1 MTSVR
6 ALAILLASAVVAV
19 LWLSGSVGAVAYVAI
34 WALAILPGLPLGLA
48 LFGRR
53 HPVAWIGGALL
64 GYALTQMAIW
74 AVIVTGFASLP
85 GFVVGWM
92 ILAGVAIWVHRSI
105 GPQPVLALP
114 ETSPGDMRALLLVLL
129 LVPAVMGPPYR
140 NLGRADD
147 DGNRYYRAYFTADF
161 LWHSALAF
169 ELGKQSLP
177 PRNPYLTPRPM
188 NYYWAYFLLPA
199 TVADYAPRA
208 PRSFEAVQTCLKA
221 NAILN
226 GLLMVGVLFLIVRI
240 AVPNAGLA
248 AAAVA
253 LTMLAASAEGT
264 YEIWN
269 LLSRGRSLTELRHIN
284 IDAITA
290 WRFDGMRIDNIP
302 RSLWYTPQHTT
313 SVALGLLGWFIA
325 AAGGVS
331 MPILGVAAAGV
342 ALGLATVMNPLL
354 GGCFS
359 LVYGVAIAADALTTR
374 DGMRALLR
382 HALAAAIVVLGVA
395 WGVADRVVD
404 GAGDALRINADGFRH
419 APVMTILLSLGPVV
433 VPAAAGL
440 MHVRGTSQR
449 ALVIALAGIATGLFV
464 LYFVRITESSWAG
477 FRAGQI
483 LLVSIPILLARA
495 LSRLNHRALVAAAA
509 VILMIGAPTTIVDTY
524 NAQDIHNREPGP
536 GFRWTLWVTP
546 DQQRAFEW
554 IRSNLPAAAVVQ
566 MEPIVRGR
574 EHWTLVPSFAGRRM
588 AAGLPISLLPLPDY
602 NEAAQQVRIVY
613 ASPNPI
619 EAWKI
624 ARRLRIDYLYVDA
637 ADTNA
642 YPAGVKK
649 LDGNPQQFDRV
660 FNSGDVSIYRVN

>member
-1 MTSVR
+1 MTTVR
-6 ALAILLASAVVAV
+6 ALAIVLAAALVTV
-19 LWLSGSVGAVAYVAI
+19 LWLSGSLGAVAYAAI
-34 WALAILPGLPLGLA
+34 WALAILPGLPLGFA
-48 LFGRR
+48 LFGRD
-53 HPVAWIGGALL
+53 HPAAWIGGALL
-64 GYALTQMAIW
+64 GYALTQMVIW
-74 AVIVTGFASLP
+74 AVIVAGLPSLP
-85 GFVVGWM
+85 AFVVGWL
-92 ILAGVAIWVHRSI
+92 ILAACAIALFRSI
-105 GPQPVLALP
+105 GPRPVLALP
-114 ETSPGDMRALLLVLL
+114 AIGPADLRALLLVLL

-147 DGNRYYRAYFTADF
+147 AGNRYYRAYFTADF

-199 TVADYAPRA
+199 TVAEYAPRA
-208 PRSFEAVQTCLKA
+208 PRSFETVQTCLKA
-221 NAILN
+221 NALLN
-226 GLLMVGVLFLIVRI
+226 GLLMVGMLFLVVRL
-240 AVPNAGLA
+240 AVPHAGA
-248 AAAVA
+248 AAVAVA

-264 YEIWN
+264 YEIWS
-269 LLSRGRSLTELRHIN
+269 LWSRGRSLAELRHIN

-313 SVALGLLGWFIA
+313 SVALGLLGWFTA
-325 AAGGVS
+325 VAGGVS
-331 MPILGVAAAGV
+331 MPLLAIGAAGL

-354 GGCFS
+354 GACFS
-359 LVYGVAIAADALTTR
+359 LVYGVAIAADALTTGGGVR
-374 DGMRALLR
+374 PLLR
-382 HALAAAIVVLGVA
+382 HVLAAAIVALGVA
-395 WGVADRVVD
+395 WGVADRVAD
-404 GAGDALRINADGFRH
+404 GAGDALRINLEGFRH
-419 APVMTILLSLGPVV
+419 APLMTILLSLGPVLA
-433 VPAAAGL
+433 PAAAGL
-440 MHVRGTSQR
+440 MRVRGASQR
-449 ALVIALAGIATGLFV
+449 ALAIALGGVATGLFV

-483 LLVSIPILLARA
+483 LLVAIPILLARA
-495 LSRLNHRALVAAAA
+495 LSLLGRHTFAAVAA
-509 VILMIGAPTTIVDTY
+509 VVFVIGAPTTIVDTY

-554 IRSNLPAAAVVQ
+554 IRSTVPATAVVQ

-602 NEAAQQVRIVY
+602 NHAAQQVRTLY
-613 ASPNPI
+613 ASPDPV
-619 EAWKI
+619 EGWTI

-637 ADTNA
+637 ADTSA
-642 YPAGVKK
+642 YPDGVKK
-649 LDGNPQQFDRV
+649 FDGNPQQFERV
-660 FNSGDVSIYRVN
+660 FTSGDVIIYRVN

>member
-1 MTSVR
+1 MSVR
-6 ALAILLASAVVAV
+6 ALAATLIASIVIV
-19 LWLSGSVGAVAYVAI
+19 LWLAGSFGAVAYLLI
-34 WALAILPGLPLGLA
+34 WVLAVLPGLPLGFV

-53 HPVAWIGGALL
+53 HPAAWIGGALL
-64 GYALTQMAIW
+64 GYGLTQLAIW
-74 AVIVTGFASLP
+74 GVIV
-85 GFVVGWM
+85 
-92 ILAGVAIWVHRSI
+92 AGVASLAAVVIAWLLLLAGAFALHRGFRS
-105 GPQPVLALP
+105 PPLLALP
-114 ETSPGDMRALLLVLL
+114 AVTPADLRALLIVLL

-140 NLGRADD
+140 NLGRADET
-147 DGNRYYRAYFTADF
+147 GNRYYRAYFTADF

-208 PRSFEAVQTCLKA
+208 HSFEAVQTSLKA

-226 GLLMVGVLFLIVRI
+226 GLLMVGMLFLVVRL
-240 AVPNAGLA
+240 AVPNAA
-248 AAAVA
+248 VAAVA
-253 LTMLAASAEGT
+253 VALSVLAASFEGT
-264 YEIWN
+264 YEIVS
-269 LLSRGRSLTELRHIN
+269 LLNRGRSLAELKNIN

-313 SVALGLLGWFIA
+313 SVALGLLGWFVA

-331 MPILGVAAAGV
+331 MPILGIAAAGV
-342 ALGLATVMNPLL
+342 ALALATVMNPFL

-359 LVYGVAIAADALTTR
+359 LVYGAAIAVDTLVTPN
-374 DGMRALLR
+374 GLRALFR
-382 HALAAAIVVLGVA
+382 HALAAGLVVLAVA

-404 GAGDALRINADGFRH
+404 GAGDALRINSDGFRH
-419 APVMTILLSLGPVV
+419 APLMTVLLSLGPIL
-433 VPAAAGL
+433 VPALAGL
-440 MHVRGTSQR
+440 RPIPGASRR
-449 ALVIALAGIATGLFV
+449 ALSLALGGIATGLFV

-495 LSRLNHRALVAAAA
+495 LSPLGRRALGAVAGLI
-509 VILMIGAPTTIVDTY
+509 VLIGAPTTIVDTY
-524 NAQDIHNREPGP
+524 NAQDISNRAPGP

-554 IRSNLPAAAVVQ
+554 IRSHVPLRAVVQ

-574 EHWTLVPSFAGRRM
+574 EHWTLVPS
-588 AAGLPISLLPLPDY
+588 
-602 NEAAQQVRIVY
+602 
-613 ASPNPI
+613 ASPFPCSHSPTTRPLQSRS
-619 EAWKI
+619 APSTP
-624 ARRLRIDYLYVDA
+624 RRTRPRRGRSRGA
-637 ADTNA
+637 
-642 YPAGVKK
+642 
-649 LDGNPQQFDRV
+649 
-660 FNSGDVSIYRVN
+660 